1 MSEADDLC
9 RVTSAHSVMEA
20 APIIAA
26 LDRAGIKAVTGNAAS
41 ATVMPEAMG
50 EVEILV
56 AQHDAPRA
64 LTLLDLIEEHGV
76 EVDWSQ
82 VDVGEPED

>member
-1 MSEADDLC
+1 MSEPDDLV

-20 APIIAA
+20 APIVAA
-26 LDRAGIKAVTGNAAS
+26 LERAGIKAVTGNTES
-41 ATVMPEAMG
+41 ATVIPEAMG

-56 AQHDAPRA
+56 ANRDVPRA
-64 LTLLDLIEEHGV
+64 TTLLELIEEHGV

-82 VDVGEPED
+82 VDVGQPEE